1 MPFHDV
7 TFNILSLLIAL
18 DSMHLKNISS
28 ALFFIIHYDII
39 IILLLIISCYFI
51 IFFCISFFHA
61 LCFRIKQIIPIAS
74 KNQVDQTLWPA
85 PISSYITIL
94 SYSCPPVSPSSR
106 SARNSVTVPKSIDL
120 SPRHKRRRVEIRRY
134 EACPNNTAH
143 GFLFPLRSAT
153 QVRRT
158 PWRCKTAARKHRLLL
173 SLISRVVFIRRGRK
187 NEYLTDYSVCR
198 FLSRLILWSS
208 ACTSTTATFKT
219 TCFRAYT

>member
-134 EACPNNTAH
+134 EACSNNTA
-143 GFLFPLRSAT
+143 
-153 QVRRT
+153 
-158 PWRCKTAARKHRLLL
+158 RLPL
-173 SLISRVVFIRRGRK
+173 SLTFRNSSSSHPMTMQNSREETSFVIISYFSRR
-187 NEYLTDYSVCR
+187 
-198 FLSRLILWSS
+198 FH
-208 ACTSTTATFKT
+208 KT
-219 TCFRAYT
+219 GS